1 MALLMDNLQGSG
13 LKQLAPIIIKRFH
26 DLEWE
31 VRDSAIEL
39 ITSIAEISHT
49 SKSCFHFS

>member
-1 MALLMDNLQGSG
+1 MALLMDDLKGSG
-13 LKQLAPIIIKRFH
+13 LQKLGPIIKKRLL
-26 DLEWE
+26 DKEWE

-49 SKSCFHFS
+49 SK